1 MDRLS
6 RTVYDKNGKVKTMKD
21 AGRFGDTELAH
32 VTPGEKVLPLSVQTP
47 EVNSVVSR
55 EFQRQGVPEERYTVQ
70 NTANSKNPETGNKE
84 YFLKKLAKAVL
95 PAVGTA
101 VGAYYGGP
109 AGAAAG
115 NSLGNSLA
123 GNDKESEG
131 GQQVAQGGMVAA
143 GGVGSSLP
151 APVQA
156 IVGQKDMI
164 NAGGLPSMQMTR
176 ASLTGSPQP
185 QPMQSQQ
192 PSAGLDSP
200 TGQRPLVSGWKE
212 APLQLVP
219 MMDARVN
226 SSTGNQQF
234 YDTSNI
240 RRNPKTRKME
250 FFDEQFYLSRNPDVA
265 SAVSRGEYKTG
276 LDHYNQ
282 WGRNENRV
290 ATPAAPAL
298 TPSAAPSP
306 TVKATGVAD
315 RAQTM
320 MPQAAPMS
328 GAVSGNNFNEMV
340 LRRYG
345 TNLEGASPQER
356 AAINDI
362 FGSTA
367 ASVVPGEGRRTGMY
381 GSNQAANQRALRM
394 ASERGLDGF
403 GDFGNQ
409 GMMQD
414 RMGVQPRSARNSE
427 EATDSGLVAQPQQG
441 GTVPMRVS
449 QMSPVRDNRFRSRRY
464 DTTLARNF

>member
-1 MDRLS
+1 
-6 RTVYDKNGKVKTMKD
+6 
-21 AGRFGDTELAH
+21 
-32 VTPGEKVLPLSVQTP
+32 
-47 EVNSVVSR
+47 
-55 EFQRQGVPEERYTVQ
+55 
-70 NTANSKNPETGNKE
+70 
-84 YFLKKLAKAVL
+84 
-95 PAVGTA
+95 
-101 VGAYYGGP
+101 
-109 AGAAAG
+109 
-115 NSLGNSLA
+115 
-123 GNDKESEG
+123 
-131 GQQVAQGGMVAA
+131 
-143 GGVGSSLP
+143 
-151 APVQA
+151 
-156 IVGQKDMI
+156 
-164 NAGGLPSMQMTR
+164 MQMTR

-240 RRNPKTRKME
+240 RRNPKTGKME

-356 AAINDI
+356 AALNDI